1 MSIMTHSRGY
11 DDYSDDEDYDGYV
24 KPLSRRDRER
34 IYKSETDIGKNL
46 KAVSTQTLR
55 ETATQTGPNETV
67 DVKTKIVMK
76 KKRRS
81 RSVSTSGT
89 QTKKHRNG
97 RTKSSSESSDTDVK
111 RNVRKKPSKGLK
123 TLHSD
128 SELKTKTKRSKSVD
142 EIDHSGVKAK
152 PKPKPRKSTGTDL
165 DDVKKSASM
174 ENLVG
179 PNPNMSVPQSEGFVP
194 QGMYPGQ
201 YYPQMG
207 YPMVPPPSYPGHPG
221 FAPQAQPMPNQ
232 YPQPQ
237 QFGGIQPSKPAV
249 NGRKKSNWEMLCDLT
264 DSGYAR
270 DDVTETGSVA
280 SSVFTNNP
288 QSLPGYGMPP
298 GGQGYYPPPA
308 GYQQQQ
314 YGYQPQMTAPVGQ
327 QKVAPAMPT
336 GMPQEKTM
344 TKQSSWDALKQVT
357 VSLPDQQPGM
367 RRNESI
373 V

>member
-1 MSIMTHSRGY
+1 MSIMTHTRGY
-11 DDYSDDEDYDGYV
+11 DDYSDDDYDGYV
-24 KPLSRRDRER
+24 KPLSRRDKER

-67 DVKTKIVMK
+67 EVKTKIVMK

-81 RSVSTSGT
+81 RSVSSLGT

-97 RTKSSSESSDTDVK
+97 RTKSSSESSDTEVK
-111 RNVRKKPSKGLK
+111 RTVRKKPSKGLK
-123 TLHSD
+123 TVHSD

-142 EIDHSGVKAK
+142 EIDHAGVKSK
-152 PKPKPRKSTGTDL
+152 PKPKPRKSTGTEL

-179 PNPNMSVPQSEGFVP
+179 PNPQMSVPP

-221 FAPQAQPMPNQ
+221 FAQQARPMPNQ
-232 YPQPQ
+232 YPPPQQFSGVQPQ
-237 QFGGIQPSKPAV
+237 QPAV

-288 QSLPGYGMPP
+288 HSLPGYGMPP
-298 GGQGYYPPPA
+298 AGQGYYPPPV
-308 GYQQQQ
+308 GYQQQQQ
-314 YGYQPQMTAPVGQ
+314 YGYQPQMTAPVGPPQ
-327 QKVAPAMPT
+327 GAASMT
-336 GMPQEKTM
+336 SGMPQQNTL

-357 VSLPDQQPGM
+357 VSSPQQQQEQGM
-367 RRNESI
+367 RRNESM

>member
-1 MSIMTHSRGY
+1 MSIMRHSRGY
-11 DDYSDDEDYDGYV
+11 DDYYSDEDDYDGYE

-67 DVKTKIVMK
+67 DVKTKVVMK
-76 KKRRS
+76 KKHRS
-81 RSVSTSGT
+81 KSVSSSGT
-89 QTKKHRNG
+89 QTKKNRNG
-97 RTKSSSESSDTDVK
+97 RTKSSSESSDTEVN
-111 RNVRKKPSKGLK
+111 RTQRRKPPKGLK
-123 TLHSD
+123 TVHSD

-142 EIDHSGVKAK
+142 EIANSGVKPK

-165 DDVKKSASM
+165 DDVTKSASM
-174 ENLVG
+174 ENLG
-179 PNPNMSVPQSEGFVP
+179 PNPMMSVPQSEGFAP
-194 QGMYPGQ
+194 QAMYPGQ

-221 FAPQAQPMPNQ
+221 CAPQGQPMQNP

-237 QFGGIQPSKPAV
+237 TFGGMQPAAPVPSKPTI
-249 NGRKKSNWEMLCDLT
+249 NGRKKSNWEMLCELT

-298 GGQGYYPPPA
+298 GGLGYYPPPV
-308 GYQQQQ
+308 
-314 YGYQPQMTAPVGQ
+314 GYQPQMVIPVGQ
-327 QKVAPAMPT
+327 QQMAPAMPK
-336 GMPQEKTM
+336 EKTLN
-344 TKQSSWDALKQVT
+344 KQSSWDALKQVT
-357 VSLPDQQPGM
+357 VSSQKEQSGM